1 MPPPLLSA
9 LTVAGT
15 AGEVLEQ
22 VDAAD
27 DELAATVQPTE
38 NELDTIIKKM
48 DRIALTVTSSPNS
61 FVHSNNHRHALL
73 SEVVVAQPGIDKL
86 KAVMEALTIED
97 DPEIQSLIVE
107 TAVQETKASL
117 QTDTMDTSTDCDE
130 DSDRDSD
137 TEDSHD
143 QDAAK
148 IFSED
153 DLQMFEELSERFL
166 ATVRRYAPAA
176 GAKHTGGLLNML
188 RAVKRGMEER
198 KKVRQTSLNDYFSLK
213 LYFSIQL

>member
-1 MPPPLLSA
+1 
-9 LTVAGT
+9 
-15 AGEVLEQ
+15 
-22 VDAAD
+22 
-27 DELAATVQPTE
+27 
-38 NELDTIIKKM
+38 
-48 DRIALTVTSSPNS
+48 
-61 FVHSNNHRHALL
+61 
-73 SEVVVAQPGIDKL
+73 
-86 KAVMEALTIED
+86 MEALTIED

-166 ATVRRYAPAA
+166 ATVPCFAPAA
-176 GAKHTGGLLNML
+176 GAKHTGG
-188 RAVKRGMEER
+188 
-198 KKVRQTSLNDYFSLK
+198 S
-213 LYFSIQL
+213 

>member
-1 MPPPLLSA
+1 M
-9 LTVAGT
+9 V
-15 AGEVLEQ
+15 
-22 VDAAD
+22 
-27 DELAATVQPTE
+27 
-38 NELDTIIKKM
+38 
-48 DRIALTVTSSPNS
+48 
-61 FVHSNNHRHALL
+61 
-73 SEVVVAQPGIDKL
+73 QPGIDKL

-117 QTDTMDTSTDCDE
+117 QTGTMDTSTDCNE
-130 DSDRDSD
+130 DSDGDSD

-176 GAKHTGGLLNML
+176 EAKHTGGLLNML

-198 KKVRQTSLNDYFSLK
+198 KKVRQTSLNDFFSLK